1 MGGGA
6 QRGTLGFET
15 LTVPTWS
22 PLVAPAGRATV
33 TKAEL
38 VDAAEAS
45 QLSSLGIKPKAS
57 NTSGLAMA
65 GVTGAKFTYDGWSGF
80 NKYLTQVPKGHQ
92 APLCFTFG
100 NPLHIRLTDEGR
112 PFAEELHRAAEA
124 RGDCTCGLLPSPGA
138 PGAAA
143 APSAAAAAAPRM
155 PRTDG
160 ARAPSSAA
168 PKPPPARAAAAAP
181 GGAAPRVSLDDDCII
196 LVSSDDEDN
205 VPVARARPAQ
215 PQARAMPPPAAPPA
229 AAQRTT
235 VQRAAPVS
243 PADVAPAA
251 KRARTGD
258 SAEAACPSGAASAGA
273 LGAMK
278 PLPQWRLSAL
288 SNDEAHDV
296 RLPPLGR
303 DATFG
308 QEYDI
313 VLLVDCR
320 EQFAHGPQGGRV
332 AGLDEGM
339 QRLQQRGI
347 TAEERALP
355 IGDALWI
362 ARHRRF
368 PAQEYCLDLIVER
381 KRVDDLESSIKDNRY
396 KKQKFYLKRCGL
408 RRPCYLLE
416 GDPLAAGATGQ
427 TWRTKAVK
435 TAMLT
440 TEVIDGFQVL
450 RTPDAHGTFDLYA
463 RLTAAQKEL
472 YVKRSAPAQPSAAG
486 QACLSFQQF
495 CAAVAAAKA
504 ENKTVHALW
513 GRMLTHISGV
523 GGEVAEAVVYEY
535 PTPSALFDAYARCP
549 SVGAARDL
557 LAPIKT
563 SAVKSIGAQ
572 LSAHIHEF
580 VFQTR
585 PGLG

>member
-1 MGGGA
+1 
-6 QRGTLGFET
+6 
-15 LTVPTWS
+15 V
-22 PLVAPAGRATV
+22 TV

-38 VDAAEAS
+38 IDAAEAS
-45 QLSSLGIKPKAS
+45 QLSSLGIKPKAA
-57 NTSGLAMA
+57 NTSGLALA

-80 NKYLTQVPKGHQ
+80 NKYLTQVPKGHR
-92 APLCFTFG
+92 APLCFTYG

-124 RGDCTCGLLPSPGA
+124 RGDCTCGLLPP

-143 APSAAAAAAPRM
+143 PNAAAAAPRI
-155 PRTDG
+155 PRTDDAPRPTSA
-160 ARAPSSAA
+160 ARGPSSAA
-168 PKPPPARAAAAAP
+168 PHLPPARTA

-196 LVSSDDEDN
+196 LGSSDDDDM
-205 VPVARARPAQ
+205 PVAKARPV
-215 PQARAMPPPAAPPA
+215 PPPARSMPPPAAPPARNMPPPAAPPA
-229 AAQRTT
+229 AAQRAS
-235 VQRAAPVS
+235 VHRAPAS
-243 PADVAPAA
+243 PAEMAPAA
-251 KRARTGD
+251 KRARTGG
-258 SAEAACPSGAASAGA
+258 SADAGASGGAASAGA
-273 LGAMK
+273 LGAQK
-278 PLPQWRLSAL
+278 SLPLWRLSAL

-296 RLPPLGR
+296 RLPPLAR

-320 EQFAHGPQGGRV
+320 EQFAHGPQGGRL
-332 AGLDEGM
+332 AGLEEGM

-347 TAEERALP
+347 TAEERSLP

-381 KRVDDLESSIKDNRY
+381 KRIDDLESSIKDNRY
-396 KKQKFYLKRCGL
+396 KKQKFFLKRCGL
-408 RRPCYLLE
+408 LRPCYLLE
-416 GDPLAAGATGQ
+416 GDPQVASATGQ

-440 TEVIDGFQVL
+440 TEVVDGFQVL

-463 RLTAAQKEL
+463 RLTAAQKDL
-472 YVKRSAPAQPSAAG
+472 YIKRSAPAQPGAAA
-486 QACLSFQQF
+486 QTCLSFEQF

-513 GRMLTHISGV
+513 GRMLTHINGV
-523 GGEVAEAVVYEY
+523 GGEVAEAVVWEY
-535 PTPSALFDAYARCP
+535 PTPSSLFDAYTRCP

-563 SAVKSIGAQ
+563 SAVKSIGTQ
-572 LSAHIHEF
+572 LSAHIHDF
-580 VFQTR
+580 VFQT
-585 PGLG
+585 

>member
-1 MGGGA
+1 M
-6 QRGTLGFET
+6 
-15 LTVPTWS
+15 
-22 PLVAPAGRATV
+22 TV

-38 VDAAEAS
+38 IDAAEAS
-45 QLSSLGIKPKAS
+45 QLSSLGIKPKAANS
-57 NTSGLAMA
+57 SGLALA

-80 NKYLTQVPKGHQ
+80 NKYLTQVPKGHR
-92 APLCFTFG
+92 APLCFTYG
-100 NPLHIRLTDEGR
+100 NPLHIRLTEEGR

-124 RGDCTCGLLPSPGA
+124 RGDCTCGLLPPPG
-138 PGAAA
+138 AA
-143 APSAAAAAAPRM
+143 APSAAAAAPRM
-155 PRTDG
+155 PSADAAPR
-160 ARAPSSAA
+160 PSSAA
-168 PKPPPARAAAAAP
+168 PHPPPARTA
-181 GGAAPRVSLDDDCII
+181 GGSAPRVSQDDDCII
-196 LVSSDDEDN
+196 LGSSDDEDM
-205 VPVARARPAQ
+205 PVARARPA
-215 PQARAMPPPAAPPA
+215 PPPARSMPAPAAPPA
-229 AAQRTT
+229 AAQRAS
-235 VQRAAPVS
+235 VQRAPVS

-251 KRARTGD
+251 KRARTGG
-258 SAEAACPSGAASAGA
+258 SADAGPSGGATSAGP
-273 LGAMK
+273 LGAQK
-278 PLPQWRLSAL
+278 SLPLWRLSAL

-296 RLPPLGR
+296 RLPPLAR

-486 QACLSFQQF
+486 QTCLSFQQF

-557 LAPIKT
+557 LAPITT

-572 LSAHIHEF
+572 LSAQIHEF